1 MVSQSSRILTARWWS
16 ADLCTYVD
24 PNKFERI
31 RTARPL
37 PSFLRLL
44 ALLAVISPVSADTF
58 QAVRWVAPDGTDGD
72 SCGTA
77 PDSACQSI
85 SYTLELFPAAADMT
99 SSATIRVAAG
109 NYSVPSAGIDF
120 VGRPVTIVGEAGA
133 VVDCDGSPYGFVAKS
148 NEPSTAVTHSKTGC
162 DRADCLAVHAG
173 TGRAGA
179 AELHQP

>member
-1 MVSQSSRILTARWWS
+1 MYAG
-16 ADLCTYVD
+16 
-24 PNKFERI
+24 PNKFEMI

-58 QAVRWVAPDGTDGD
+58 QAIRWVAPDGTDGD

-99 SSATIRVAAG
+99 SNATIRVAAG

-120 VGRPVTIVGEAGA
+120 GGRPVTIVGEAGA
-133 VVDCDGSPYGFVAKS
+133 VVDCDGFPMSPYGFVAKS

-162 DRADCLAVHAG
+162 DRADCLLG
-173 TGRAGA
+173 GA
-179 AELHQP
+179 CRD